1 MKLRSIV
8 VDDEPLARSGLRSY
22 LEQIPLV
29 EVVGEAG
36 DTDQLSEILERESVD
51 LIFLDIEMPGLSG
64 IDFVKKYEGD
74 LPLFIYVTAYHDF
87 AVESYELHAV
97 DYLLKPVSPDRLTA
111 AVQKAQEVY
120 RFRAG
125 AIGTDDPFFV
135 KHEGKYEKVDPGEI
149 LCVSS
154 MQNYVKL
161 HVKGGE
167 MLIIRSTL
175 KEFQQQLGA
184 DNFLMV
190 HKSYVVNT
198 DHVRSVS
205 SSGIE
210 INELGQIPLGRTHK
224 DKVLDIILKR

>member
-22 LEQIPLV
+22 LDQIPLV

-36 DTDQLSEILERESVD
+36 DTDQLTEILERESVD
-51 LIFLDIEMPGLSG
+51 LIFLDIEMLGLSG

-74 LPLFIYVTAYHDF
+74 LPLFVYVTAYHDF
-87 AVESYELHAV
+87 AVESYELYAV
-97 DYLLKPVSPDRLTA
+97 DYLLKPVSLDRLTS
-111 AVQKAQEVY
+111 AVEKAVEVF

-125 AIGTDDPFFV
+125 AHGADDPFFV

-175 KEFQQQLGA
+175 KEFQQQLSA

-210 INELGQIPLGRTHK
+210 IHELGQIPLGRTHK
-224 DKVLDIILKR
+224 DKVLDILLKR